1 MTTLIN
7 QRSDRQF
14 FIDWLRIILIFSV
27 FLFHIGMVFNTWAW
41 HVKNEEQ
48 YGGLLRYSMI
58 FLHNWRMPLLFM
70 ISGAGTWFA
79 LGKRTPGQYIKERFL
94 RLFIPFIIG
103 IFALVP
109 LQVYVE
115 KIENYDSLMAFY
127 RHMFD
132 GVYPEGNF
140 SWHHLW
146 FILYLFFIA
155 LLITPFLN
163 LLRNARTGGFG
174 RWCDRFFTRPYA
186 QYLVIVPL
194 LLSQIILRRYFEV
207 ETHAFFN
214 DWASMTYYVIFFMA
228 GFFLLTSGKITES
241 LRRYR
246 YVNLLSVSFSTVVMF
261 CGASLF
267 RSERAGEIVS
277 DIAAIFLAW
286 SCALAAAGFARHY
299 LNFDSSFRKIANEA
313 IYPFYLLHQP
323 IIVVTAYFVVNMNMG
338 VTLKVF
344 VLLLSSFTATI
355 SIYWFL
361 IRPFNLTRVIFGMK
375 RIDRGRRKDI
385 KEYLPE
391 AGEFLASR
399 A

>member
-1 MTTLIN
+1 MTSLIN
-7 QRSDRQF
+7 QKPERQF
-14 FIDWLRIILIFSV
+14 YIDWLRIILIFSV

-103 IFALVP
+103 IFTLVP
-109 LQVYVE
+109 VQVYVE
-115 KIENYDSLMAFY
+115 KIENYGSLLDFY

-163 LLRNARTGGFG
+163 HLRNARTGRFG
-174 RWCDRFFTRPYA
+174 SWCDRFFARTSA

-214 DWASMTYYVIFFMA
+214 DWASMAYFIIFFMA
-228 GFFLLTSGKITES
+228 GFFLLTSGTITES
-241 LRRYR
+241 LRRNR
-246 YVNLLSVSFSTVVMF
+246 YVHLLSVLFSTVVMF
-261 CGASLF
+261 CGAYLF
-267 RSERAGEIVS
+267 RPERAGEIVS

-286 SCALAAAGFARHY
+286 SCVLAATGFARHF
-299 LNFDSSFRKIANEA
+299 LNFDSRFRKIANEA

-323 IIVVTAYFVVNMNMG
+323 IIVITAYFVVNMNLG
-338 VTLKVF
+338 VMLKVF

-355 SIYWFL
+355 SVYWFL
-361 IRPFNLTRVIFGMK
+361 IRPFNLLRVIFGMK
-375 RIDRGRRKDI
+375 RINRGRDNDSK
-385 KEYLPE
+385 KCLSESYE
-391 AGEFLASR
+391 CLASR